1 MKNCK
6 MKENQLINNLS
17 YDNLDLEGVRKLYM
31 QLEKEEIIKQYT
43 LPKKAGIFQP
53 RQRKTAEPPFPQ
65 NQSRI

>member
-31 QLEKEEIIKQYT
+31 QLEKEEITKQYT
-43 LPKKAGIFQP
+43 LPKKAG
-53 RQRKTAEPPFPQ
+53 KDGY
-65 NQSRI
+65 